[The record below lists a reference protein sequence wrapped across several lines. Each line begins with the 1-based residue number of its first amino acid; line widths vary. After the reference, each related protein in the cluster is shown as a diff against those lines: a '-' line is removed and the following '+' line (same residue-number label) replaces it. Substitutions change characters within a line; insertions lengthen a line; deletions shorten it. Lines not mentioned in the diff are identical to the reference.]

1 MNRPEV
7 KNALNPEMLCRMA
20 DAWDLIDSDS
30 DIRVAILTGADGA
43 FCAGADLDQLVSRSI
58 KGLPPENEFE
68 ERIRQDYNVIFK
80 GLLRNYQLK
89 KPLIAAIEG
98 ACIAGGTEVL
108 QATDI
113 RVAGESATFGIS
125 EVRLGLFPMGG
136 STVRLRRQIP
146 YTNAMEILLTG
157 DHFPATEALR
167 IGLIGR
173 VVGTSV
179 RTMLQRLEPR
189 RAEFRE
195 LARREKRFPEEL
207 WQGFADVGL
216 LGCLVP
222 EEYGGN
228 GAGLLALTIGFEE
241 VCANGFSPGLLL
253 VTAMDSACILKN
265 GSDQIKQRF
274 LPGIAD
280 GSLKL
285 CFAITEPDAG
295 TNTFRITTHA
305 RRDGDNYVLNG
316 QKMFISGADIADYML
331 VVARTTTL
339 DELEAVKLMTYRA
352 AWAFDNDLNPAE
364 VGTYANMAKF
374 LGADLAIKAVDA
386 AIETHGGLGFA
397 EETGLITQWVGA
409 RLLKTAPVS
418 REMILNYVSEWNL
431 GLPRSY

>member
-1 MNRPEV
+1 VTTESGPSVKDTLLVERDGYVVTLVMNRPEV

-125 EVRLGLFPMGG
+125 EVRWGLFPMGG

-173 VVGTSV
+173 VVADGQALAVAREIAARIAANGPLAVQAVKRSV
-179 RTMLQRLEPR
+179 QETEGLPEAQALEIER
-189 RAEFRE
+189 QIGQAVFMSEDARE
-195 LARREKRFPEEL
+195 GPKAFKEKRTPEFK
-207 WQGFADVGL
+207 G
-216 LGCLVP
+216 
-222 EEYGGN
+222 
-228 GAGLLALTIGFEE
+228 
-241 VCANGFSPGLLL
+241 
-253 VTAMDSACILKN
+253 
-265 GSDQIKQRF
+265 R
-274 LPGIAD
+274 
-280 GSLKL
+280 
-285 CFAITEPDAG
+285 
-295 TNTFRITTHA
+295 
-305 RRDGDNYVLNG
+305 
-316 QKMFISGADIADYML
+316 
-331 VVARTTTL
+331 
-339 DELEAVKLMTYRA
+339 
-352 AWAFDNDLNPAE
+352 
-364 VGTYANMAKF
+364 
-374 LGADLAIKAVDA
+374 
-386 AIETHGGLGFA
+386 
-397 EETGLITQWVGA
+397 
-409 RLLKTAPVS
+409 
-418 REMILNYVSEWNL
+418 
-431 GLPRSY
+431 

>member
-1 MNRPEV
+1 VTTESGPSVKDTLLVERDGYVVTLVMNRPEV

-173 VVGTSV
+173 VVADGQALAVAREIAARIAANGPLAVQAVKRSV
-179 RTMLQRLEPR
+179 QETEGLPEAQALEIER
-189 RAEFRE
+189 QIGQAVFMSEDARE
-195 LARREKRFPEEL
+195 GPKAFKEKRTPEFK
-207 WQGFADVGL
+207 G
-216 LGCLVP
+216 
-222 EEYGGN
+222 
-228 GAGLLALTIGFEE
+228 
-241 VCANGFSPGLLL
+241 
-253 VTAMDSACILKN
+253 
-265 GSDQIKQRF
+265 R
-274 LPGIAD
+274 
-280 GSLKL
+280 
-285 CFAITEPDAG
+285 
-295 TNTFRITTHA
+295 
-305 RRDGDNYVLNG
+305 
-316 QKMFISGADIADYML
+316 
-331 VVARTTTL
+331 
-339 DELEAVKLMTYRA
+339 
-352 AWAFDNDLNPAE
+352 
-364 VGTYANMAKF
+364 
-374 LGADLAIKAVDA
+374 
-386 AIETHGGLGFA
+386 
-397 EETGLITQWVGA
+397 
-409 RLLKTAPVS
+409 
-418 REMILNYVSEWNL
+418 
-431 GLPRSY
+431 